1 MMQLVVAL
9 EQMVLHK
16 LPRPKFGG
24 VRTGGRSARVVDH
37 VLVTTVE
44 LLGERGYAALRIEDV
59 ATRAGVNKTT
69 VYRRWP
75 TKSQLVAAALRQL
88 HTPQPTPD
96 TGNLE
101 RDLIEMFVESSSN
114 IDAIAT
120 RGVMRV
126 IHAELHEPEVE
137 AILIAAR
144 ERINATRRVRLDT
157 AVKRGELPPRTDVMH
172 LLFMMSTAVYSRLI
186 AFTEPPSRAFISDV
200 VCIATAGARSL
211 WGGAAPRARARKR

>member
-1 MMQLVVAL
+1 MMQLEVAL
-9 EQMVLHK
+9 GTMVLRK

-24 VRTGGRSARVVDH
+24 VRTGGRSARVVDQ
-37 VLVTTVE
+37 VLVSTVE
-44 LLGERGYAALRIEDV
+44 LLGERGYAALRIDDV
-59 ATRAGVNKTT
+59 AMHAGVNKTT

-75 TKSQLVAAALRQL
+75 TKSQLVAAALHQF
-88 HTPQPTPD
+88 HMPQPAPD

-114 IDAIAT
+114 VDALAT
-120 RGVMRV
+120 RGVMRM
-126 IHAELHEPEVE
+126 IHAELHDPEVE

-144 ERINATRRVRLDT
+144 ARMNATRRVRLDI
-157 AVKRGELPPRTDVMH
+157 AVKRGELPPRTDVTH
-172 LLFMMSTAVYSRLI
+172 VLFMMSSAVYSRLL

-211 WGGAAPRARARKR
+211 WAAPRAYRR